1 MELMRRVV
9 MVACAALLFLPVLV
23 KSRTSQELPDRAAF
37 SVLSSG
43 RISVKVSGA
52 VRHEGIYTVSANSM
66 AESVIN
72 MAQPVR
78 PFQQLKNERAASQLT
93 DGSTVALVVQPD
105 GAHVA
110 KVANMS
116 VSERIVLGVPLD
128 ISIMNEADFD
138 RLPGIGPALSRRIVT
153 YRQNNGGF
161 LRVSDLGNID
171 GIGEKKYRKI
181 KEYFQHP

>member
-9 MVACAALLFLPVLV
+9 TVVCAALLFLPVLM

-43 RISVKVSGA
+43 RISVKISGA
-52 VRHEGIYTVSANSM
+52 VLHEGIYTVPANTM
-66 AESVIN
+66 TESVIN

-78 PFQQLKNERAASQLT
+78 PFQRLKNERAASPLT
-93 DGSTVALVVQPD
+93 DGAAVALIVQPD
-105 GAHVA
+105 GTQVA
-110 KVANMS
+110 KVASMS

-138 RLPGIGPALSRRIVT
+138 RLPGVGPALSRRIVA
-153 YRQNNGGF
+153 YRQNNGGI
-161 LRVSDLGNID
+161 LRVSDLGNIE